1 MDPGPAPEEPT
12 QEGPP
17 FLLLARPYLGT
28 PALACGPDSHECF
41 PFLDEVATRLQ
52 HACTAYRSRRAPT
65 SEPRV
70 MAAAYDS
77 GPVWVSLRRGTR

>member
-12 QEGPP
+12 QERPP

-28 PALACGPDSHECF
+28 PALACGPDCHECF
-41 PFLDEVATRLQ
+41 LFHNEVGTRLLN
-52 HACTAYRSRRAPT
+52 ACTAYRSRRAPT

-70 MAAAYDS
+70 MEAAYDS
-77 GPVWVSLRRGTR
+77 GAVWVPRRRGTR